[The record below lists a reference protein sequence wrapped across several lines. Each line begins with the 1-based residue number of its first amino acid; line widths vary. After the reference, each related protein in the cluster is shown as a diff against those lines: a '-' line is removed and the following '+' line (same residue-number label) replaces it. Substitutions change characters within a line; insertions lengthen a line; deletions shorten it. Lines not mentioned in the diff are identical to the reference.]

1 MIQVENIETMNFA
14 AAIRG
19 MRNPMNSWAKSD
31 SEEDVGRCDCCIYRG
46 DSRCNDR
53 AFCPVAFAAGPADLG
68 LMRRLVAAG
77 PEHRKFMRQIF
88 VSMDIT
94 APLYWWKEF
103 DTYKV
108 GTTAN
113 SCSTMHKLTA
123 KRFTLEDFSTDHIE
137 PECTHVITTVI
148 AALNEMRDEYLKTN
162 DKGLWYTM
170 VQLLPSSYNQR
181 RTVTMT
187 YENAFNIIQ
196 QRSGHKLQEWLDFV
210 NVLLGLPYMGDLVTA
225 QKGS

>member
-31 SEEDVGRCDCCIYRG
+31 TVDVTGHCNECKDFGLQCIKTTHCPVLYDVGT
-46 DSRCNDR
+46 
-53 AFCPVAFAAGPADLG
+53 ADLG

-123 KRFTLEDFSTDHIE
+123 KRFTLEDVIE
-137 PECTHVITTVI
+137 LGTEKLVRK
-148 AALNEMRDEYLKTN
+148 AKEAGARDEDIVVEVADSQVFNVVRGYSTIGKNMRVRLQVKP
-162 DKGLWYTM
+162 GLIKEE
-170 VQLLPSSYNQR
+170 SN
-181 RTVTMT
+181 
-187 YENAFNIIQ
+187 
-196 QRSGHKLQEWLDFV
+196 
-210 NVLLGLPYMGDLVTA
+210 
-225 QKGS
+225 